1 MKRFLLSAT
10 VVIASIA
17 FTALVQAEE
26 RTIIEMTRGTKA
38 QASVNDVIRVGG
50 KIAAGQGEISVDVKG
65 PGKLVATNSVRQFA
79 NGRPLLGLSIKEFEV
94 KAEEAGQITITVT
107 VSNKIQRKEQ
117 KTEYMVEV
125 K

>member
-10 VVIASIA
+10 VAAASIA
-17 FTALVQAEE
+17 FTASVQAEE
-26 RTIIEMTRGTKA
+26 RTVIEITRSTKA
-38 QASVNDVIRVGG
+38 QASVSDVVRVSG
-50 KIAAGQGEISVDVKG
+50 KIAAGQGEISVDLKG

-79 NGRPLLGLSIKEFEV
+79 NSRPLLGLSIKEFEIR
-94 KAEEAGQITITVT
+94 AEDAGQITITVT

-117 KTEYMVEV
+117 RTEYMIEV